1 MGNSGLPHSRSSTW
15 MDAIADGW
23 MEGARKI
30 SAALP
35 VVFGSCRVATVTLKT
50 LPVYLWTP
58 TILMTSKDGYETHQ
72 PNGCGGCTWGLGHC
86 LKLLEHKNEEDP
98 GRGSTCSISSSWVA
112 LDIIYL
118 VWQMSGSSANLLE
131 EVALWRCKWILGTP
145 TYTTAGWHLLQPHY
159 ATTVG

>member
-1 MGNSGLPHSRSSTW
+1 

-23 MEGARKI
+23 MEGAGKI
-30 SAALP
+30 LAALP
-35 VVFGSCRVATVTLKT
+35 VVLAKGSDVKDSSSLSVD
-50 LPVYLWTP
+50 PNSM
-58 TILMTSKDGYETHQ
+58 MTSKDGYKTHQ

-86 LKLLEHKNEEDP
+86 LKLLEHKSEEDP

-145 TYTTAGWHLLQPHY
+145 TYTTAGWYLLQPHY